1 MNAIMAAKMRR
12 NLEFDTPYTVT
23 NALSKG
29 GAETKLSALVMGLG
43 NMAHK
48 QVLKGLLFLAAEV
61 AYIAFM
67 VTNGVHNLQML
78 ITLGSVERQEVW
90 NEELAGVRVHGG
102 RPVHPAFA
110 LWPCDHHFD
119 RCDVLGLARHAQKRL
134 QGRMF

>member
-1 MNAIMAAKMRR
+1 MAAKMRR

-78 ITLGSVERQEVW
+78 ITLGSWSARRCGTRSCRCL
-90 NEELAGVRVHGG
+90 NTRRATSPSCFCSMAL
-102 RPVHPAFA
+102 RPSF
-110 LWPCDHHFD
+110 
-119 RCDVLGLARHAQKRL
+119 
-134 QGRMF
+134 

>member
-29 GAETKLSALVMGLG
+29 GAETKLSALIMGLG

-67 VTNGVHNLQML
+67 VHKRRTQPANAHHAGQR
-78 ITLGSVERQEVW
+78 GAPGGVERGA
-90 NEELAGVRVHGG
+90 AGV
-102 RPVHPAFA
+102 
-110 LWPCDHHFD
+110 
-119 RCDVLGLARHAQKRL
+119 
-134 QGRMF
+134 